1 MRKCKNN
8 SHQRAWNRHMA
19 WTGTQTKNSMKP
31 HKAKALVN
39 WSQLHV
45 THSAHD
51 MNKKH
56 SCSTNYNIL
65 M

>member
-1 MRKCKNN
+1 MRKYKNN
-8 SHQRAWNRHMA
+8 SHQRAWSKHMA
-19 WTGTQTKNSMKP
+19 WIGTQTKNYMKP

-51 MNKKH
+51 MNKK
-56 SCSTNYNIL
+56 T
-65 M
+65 